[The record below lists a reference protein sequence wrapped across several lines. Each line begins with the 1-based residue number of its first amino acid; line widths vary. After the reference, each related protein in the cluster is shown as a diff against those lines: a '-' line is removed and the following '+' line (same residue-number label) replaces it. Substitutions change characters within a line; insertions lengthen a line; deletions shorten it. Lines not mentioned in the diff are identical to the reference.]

1 VIRATIVLLLAHLLA
16 PRLHRRSAA
25 ERHLFW
31 AVSLLV
37 ASVVPALTLVLPPWR
52 PEWGARLEDLW
63 SATVLSPWASRQG
76 VEVVVRATGVEPAA
90 WTPGQ
95 WLILLWAA
103 GTAGV
108 ALVLAGEVVKL
119 ARLVSSSARVTDA
132 RLRRV
137 AREASRAL
145 GLRRLPLLL
154 HSPRASM
161 PITWGV
167 RHPRVPLPDEAADW
181 PDERLWAVL
190 AHELAHAR
198 RGDWLVHMLAQAACA
213 IQLDNVSIKGG
224 HPAGAYLAIEVRTSV
239 LARYSPA
246 PPVIAAPN
254 PQSWVRHF
262 IYSDWKSAA
271 APLHIRETSASIRR
285 QALPCTSAFRA
296 PRPYR

>member
-108 ALVLAGEVVKL
+108 AAKDSVVAGPY
-119 ARLVSSSARVTDA
+119 
-132 RLRRV
+132 
-137 AREASRAL
+137 EAIRSLEEGKAVR
-145 GLRRLPLLL
+145 
-154 HSPRASM
+154 
-161 PITWGV
+161 PITA
-167 RHPRVPLPDEAADW
+167 P
-181 PDERLWAVL
+181 
-190 AHELAHAR
+190 
-198 RGDWLVHMLAQAACA
+198 
-213 IQLDNVSIKGG
+213 
-224 HPAGAYLAIEVRTSV
+224 PAGRGTQQTATGS
-239 LARYSPA
+239 
-246 PPVIAAPN
+246 
-254 PQSWVRHF
+254 
-262 IYSDWKSAA
+262 
-271 APLHIRETSASIRR
+271 
-285 QALPCTSAFRA
+285 
-296 PRPYR
+296 